1 MYNTTLLLISLEVH
15 TNSMEASMN
24 QIEEYE
30 AQLADVKALLQA
42 SPEDEGL
49 LSLQKDLLELLALTK
64 ASLPEQEESSDAKP
78 EPESTTAVEAPV
90 EQEENDK
97 SKEDSADG
105 ATIPTAAAA
114 PPTKKKNL
122 KVKEFEIP
130 EHLKP
135 KPDDTE
141 AETNKKRRAVKKLKN
156 KWREHKKEVEST
168 KKQQSWQSFQNK
180 KKRSNKSSIFATQ
193 EEGSKS
199 MTEFGAR
206 KRHKHS
212 S

>member
-1 MYNTTLLLISLEVH
+1 MK
-15 TNSMEASMN
+15 ASMN

-30 AQLADVKALLQA
+30 SQLADVKALLQA

-64 ASLPEQEESSDAKP
+64 ASLPEQEENTDAEP
-78 EPESTTAVEAPV
+78 EPESTTAVESPV
-90 EQEENDK
+90 DL
-97 SKEDSADG
+97 EDSA
-105 ATIPTAAAA
+105 AAAAAVIPTAAAA
-114 PPTKKKNL
+114 PPTKKKKL

-168 KKQQSWQSFQNK
+168 KKQQSWQSFQDK